1 MNHLTKT
8 LSLII
13 ALLCALP
20 SLAGC
25 GDTATETTPAAAVEE
40 TVVETQAEAETTRA
54 QTKDNLPEI
63 DLGGL
68 TVPILYRGCPADVI
82 EVYAEE
88 LTGEP
93 VSDAI
98 YNRNLS
104 VCERLNIQFDF
115 IPNGTHTAAEFP
127 AEAIA
132 SIAAGSD
139 DFSIISWQQAQAL
152 KQCLF
157 NRILDLNGSPY
168 LDYDMP
174 WWNNDYMDVMQIG
187 EDKRFFLVG
196 DICLNTLRSTSVVYY
211 NHSLY
216 ENLFGDPNDLY
227 ELVLEGGWTL
237 EQYFNMTEA
246 AYVDTDGN
254 GKANEGD
261 IFGSAATTVSNTE
274 MFAYGAGFQVAQR
287 DASGLPVLVVNSEK
301 NFDILSRL
309 SNLFWN
315 NIGLTTKYDDNQMY
329 NSTVVSDLFS
339 ANQMLFMPLWL
350 KTCENL
356 REMESVY
363 GIIPYPKFDEN
374 QKEYLS
380 LVHNCASVFC
390 IPVTSRNADDI
401 CAILEAMCAENYRTV
416 MPAYYDVALKRQYA
430 RDDISAQMIDLIHD
444 TSMTDF
450 GYAYSSSIGGLGV
463 IGRDI
468 VGSKK
473 DAASTIQ
480 SKYSA
485 GEAGLTQLIE
495 TYLGIAES

>member
-1 MNHLTKT
+1 MNHLTKN
-8 LSLII
+8 LSIII

-20 SLAGC
+20 SFAGC
-25 GDTATETTPAAAVEE
+25 GAVETETTPAAIKE
-40 TVVETQAEAETTRA
+40 TAAETQADVETTRA

-168 LDYDMP
+168 LDFDMP
-174 WWNNDYMDVMQIG
+174 WWNNKYMDVMQIG

-216 ENLFGDPNDLY
+216 ENLFGNPNDLY
-227 ELVLEGGWTL
+227 ELVLEGNWTL

-287 DASGLPVLVVNSEK
+287 NASGLPELVVTSEK

-339 ANQMLFMPLWL
+339 SNQMLFMPLWL

-390 IPVTSRNADDI
+390 IPITSRNSDDI

-468 VGSKK
+468 VGQKK

-480 SKYSA
+480 SKMSS
-485 GEAGLTQLIE
+485 GEEGLSQLIE

>member
-1 MNHLTKT
+1 MKQHSKLFC
-8 LSLII
+8 LVM
-13 ALLCALP
+13 AMLLALP
-20 SLAGC
+20 GFAGC
-25 GDTATETTPAAAVEE
+25 GDAETETTAAVVTETAPETEE
-40 TVVETQAEAETTRA
+40 VIETTRA
-54 QTKDNLPEI
+54 ETKDNLPEI
-63 DLGGL
+63 DLGGI

-82 EVYAEE
+82 EVFAEE

-104 VCERLNIQFDF
+104 VCERLNFQFDF

-127 AEAIA
+127 QEAIA

-152 KQCLF
+152 KQCLY
-157 NRILDLNGSPY
+157 NRILDLDDMPY
-168 LDYDMP
+168 LDFDMP

-211 NHSLY
+211 NHALY
-216 ENLFGDPNDLY
+216 EDLFGTPTDLY

-254 GKANEGD
+254 GRANEGD

-274 MFAYGAGFQVAQR
+274 MFAYGAGLQVAVR
-287 DASGLPVLVVNSEK
+287 DDSGLPVLVVNNEK
-301 NFDILSRL
+301 NYDIFSRL

-315 NIGLTTKYDDNQMY
+315 NIGLTTQYDDNQMY
-329 NSTVVSDLFS
+329 NSTVVSNLFA

-363 GIIPYPKFDEN
+363 GIIPYPKFDET
-374 QKEYLS
+374 QSEYLS

-390 IPVTSRNADDI
+390 IPVTSQNAEDM
-401 CAILEAMCAENYRTV
+401 CAVLEAMCAENYRTV

-450 GYAYSSSIGGLGV
+450 GYVYNYSIGSVGTIMRNV
-463 IGRDI
+463 IGQN
-468 VGSKK
+468 GNY
-473 DAASTIQ
+473 AS
-480 SKYSA
+480 SVASVEEKAKSELA
-485 GEAGLTQLIE
+485 KLIE
-495 TYLGIAES
+495 TYTSIG

>member
-1 MNHLTKT
+1 MNHLTKN

-127 AEAIA
+127 KEAIA

-196 DICLNTLRSTSVVYY
+196 DICLNTLRSTSV
-211 NHSLY
+211 
-216 ENLFGDPNDLY
+216 
-227 ELVLEGGWTL
+227 
-237 EQYFNMTEA
+237 A
-246 AYVDTDGN
+246 
-254 GKANEGD
+254 K
-261 IFGSAATTVSNTE
+261 
-274 MFAYGAGFQVAQR
+274 
-287 DASGLPVLVVNSEK
+287 
-301 NFDILSRL
+301 
-309 SNLFWN
+309 
-315 NIGLTTKYDDNQMY
+315 
-329 NSTVVSDLFS
+329 
-339 ANQMLFMPLWL
+339 
-350 KTCENL
+350 
-356 REMESVY
+356 
-363 GIIPYPKFDEN
+363 
-374 QKEYLS
+374 
-380 LVHNCASVFC
+380 
-390 IPVTSRNADDI
+390 
-401 CAILEAMCAENYRTV
+401 
-416 MPAYYDVALKRQYA
+416 
-430 RDDISAQMIDLIHD
+430 
-444 TSMTDF
+444 
-450 GYAYSSSIGGLGV
+450 
-463 IGRDI
+463 
-468 VGSKK
+468 
-473 DAASTIQ
+473 
-480 SKYSA
+480 
-485 GEAGLTQLIE
+485 
-495 TYLGIAES
+495 